1 MKNFTALSGLLLIV
15 AACGDGAAPPTN
27 ETAASKAAIPDPA
40 APSNQMAAA
49 AAPATPA
56 APHYMLGANGLD
68 PGLSFGMSKEE
79 AVAAATA
86 AFGAPTSRDHNDEC
100 GEGPMDFVNYGD
112 LQLGFQ
118 DGKLA
123 GWAMGGS
130 RPDLRSKS
138 GLAVGAPRS
147 VLGEAEIDRDS
158 SLGPEFEVDGIGGLL
173 DEKEK
178 KIDSLWAGYA
188 CQFR

>member
-1 MKNFTALSGLLLIV
+1 MKSFTVLSGLLLLL

-27 ETAASKAAIPDPA
+27 QAAASKAAIPDVATPSNQSAAAVPA
-40 APSNQMAAA
+40 APV
-49 AAPATPA
+49 
-56 APHYMLGANGLD
+56 APHYLLAANGLD
-68 PGLSFGMSKEE
+68 PGLSFGMPREA

-86 AFGAPTSRDHNDEC
+86 AFGAPTGREHNDEC
-100 GEGPMDFVNYGD
+100 GEGPMDFVTYGD

-147 VLGEAEIDRDS
+147 VLGTAEIDRDS

-178 KIDSLWAGYA
+178 KVDSLWAGST